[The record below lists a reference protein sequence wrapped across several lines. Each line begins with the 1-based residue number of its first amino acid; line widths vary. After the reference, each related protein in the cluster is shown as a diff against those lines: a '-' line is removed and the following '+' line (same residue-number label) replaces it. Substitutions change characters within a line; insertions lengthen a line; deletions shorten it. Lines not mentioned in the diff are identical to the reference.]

1 MSKNNAVAELKP
13 ENVAASK
20 IDAVK
25 KLLFG
30 EEMDTYNSEF
40 HALKKEI
47 EAKKSELED
56 LIERTQKEI
65 SELIDNVSTD
75 LNIRI
80 TELEGS
86 LSDRADK
93 LTKDKVNRDQLG
105 KLLVEIG
112 EKIRA

>member
-13 ENVAASK
+13 ENVATSK
-20 IDAVK
+20 IEAVK

-30 EEMDTYNSEF
+30 EEMDSYDSEF
-40 HALKKEI
+40 HTLKKDI
-47 EAKKSELED
+47 EAKRAELED
-56 LIERTQKEI
+56 LIDRTRKEI

-86 LSDRADK
+86 LADRANT

-112 EKIRA
+112 EKIRS